1 MAYKV
6 IGDLDVTGKIN
17 VNGKVSGVSVTLTDH
32 NEVYTA
38 DTNGHVDLPVP
49 QKTDFDYILKQ
60 LPLSQYGSVNSVP
73 VGVAGTFDGG
83 STVPYYSYMPVLLE
97 DNGIL
102 TILRPGTNGSTINYY
117 YTYVTSPDNSTK
129 PTTTIRKYY
138 NGTSKNIV
146 FYDSYTKDTLIYQDI
161 DNGLIY
167 VALTNGTLDNTKHQ
181 QASFSKDIIP
191 HNIMSA
197 LKVGSYIYIF
207 SLYNTSYNSN
217 NPISITYNINDPFQ
231 FLVHRIPVSQ
241 IQSGNITTVEQVTGI
256 GGNNM
261 FGEANS
267 SGNIRI
273 ADAWAS
279 TSGNTSVKSFI
290 KYPQGTSVSPY
301 TYSIIGDAKSYFDG
315 TNIIFS
321 FYSNCYVVNTT
332 ARVDTMYGFTV
343 TYNVSNKTYTMDLSP
358 TPLVCTGGTSGLV
371 TWSNPYSINASKTH
385 GIGTAYTDGNNT
397 SWYITDSGIQYAVK
411 EKYVLSDDYLVSRCA
426 ISNFTNKA
434 EAYKVR
440 NRVLSPTSYTNVKA
454 DFASRVGDQLV
465 GGSPI
470 SSTRI
475 MFTGTGTY
483 EGNQYTK
490 YFRGIADIGTN
501 RNYTY
506 NSFERGSVT
515 GYAPQPFRVP
525 FNSEN
530 LMRSK
535 LSFCDASGNVE
546 SYGCAFFE
554 NILLSTGY
562 KFSAST
568 LTYDKTI
575 NIDNS
580 TLVNLKNSILAN
592 AGISSPADSKIG
604 LYYSPKSDYCKS
616 IAHVVVY
623 NGTNLGGRNIF
634 ATVDCTLTVNTVSSA
649 VLSTIFYNTSVPTMQ
664 NISANPTETF
674 AKSGLSCVKYSDFT
688 YISFSGLFNYYVP
701 GDSNELSGCG
711 IVSGNTVSSV
721 IMSNSYHA
729 TGLPGAT
736 ASREYS
742 YIPNLG
748 FGYYIYAPTDKGT
761 KLIFKNCGNTLSQF
775 NSNMSS
781 GTGTDVV
788 ILAQDVVVG
797 FYLYF
802 TERTPMFMS
811 GQYFEL
817 PLTTIDL
824 NTVKTNPGNT
834 KYYVYVKLQYGTP
847 GYVVSETELVEN
859 ETTMFIGTI
868 QTDGTKVSALNIT
881 KVSKFDNYRPSTT
894 NIGGAFPV
902 STGNPLDSGTIN
914 W

>member
-32 NEVYTA
+32 DEVYTA
-38 DTNGHVDLPVP
+38 DTDGHMDLPVP

-60 LPLSQYGSVNSVP
+60 LPLSQYGTVNNVP

-97 DNGIL
+97 DDGTL
-102 TILRPGTNGSTINYY
+102 AILRPGSNGSTINYY
-117 YTYVTSPDNSTK
+117 YTYVSSPDNSTK

-138 NGTSKNIV
+138 NGTGKNIV
-146 FYDSYTKDTLIYQDI
+146 FFDSYTKDTLIYQDI

-167 VALTNGTLDNTKHQ
+167 VALTNGTLDNAKHQ
-181 QASFSKDIIP
+181 QASFNRNLIP

-197 LKVGSYIYIF
+197 LKAGSYVYIF
-207 SLYNTSYNSN
+207 ALYNTQYNISN
-217 NPISITYNINDPFQ
+217 PVSVNYDINDPFQ
-231 FLVHRIPVSQ
+231 FLVYRIPVSQ
-241 IQSGNITTVEQVTGI
+241 IQAGNITTVEQVTGI
-256 GGNNM
+256 TGNNM

-273 ADAWAS
+273 ADMWGS
-279 TSGNTSVKSFI
+279 TIDNTSVKSFI
-290 KYPQGTSVSPY
+290 KYPAGCGMAPF
-301 TYSIIGDAKSYFDG
+301 TYSIIGDGKSYFDG

-321 FYSNCYVVNTT
+321 FYTNCYVVNNT
-332 ARVDTMYGFTV
+332 ARIDTMFGLTV
-343 TYNVSNKTYTMDLSP
+343 TYNISNKTFTTDLSP
-358 TPLVCTGGTSGLV
+358 TPMVCSGGTSGTLS
-371 TWSNPYSINASKTH
+371 WNNPYWIDVSKTH
-385 GIGTAYTDGNNT
+385 GIGTAYADGNNT
-397 SWYITDSGIQYAVK
+397 SWYITDSGVQYAVK
-411 EKYVLSDDYLVSRCA
+411 EKYVLSDNYLVSRCN
-426 ISNFTNKA
+426 ITNFTTKA
-434 EAYKVR
+434 NAYKVR
-440 NRVLSPTSYTNVKA
+440 NRVLSPTSYTNVFA

-483 EGNQYTK
+483 EGTQYSK
-490 YFRGIADIGTN
+490 YYRGIADIGTN

-506 NSFERGSVT
+506 NSVDRGTIT
-515 GYAPQPFRVP
+515 GYAPQAFRVP
-525 FNSEN
+525 FGSEN

-554 NILLSTGY
+554 NILLTTGY

-568 LTYDKTI
+568 LTYDRTI
-575 NIDNS
+575 NIANS

-592 AGISSPADSKIG
+592 AGINSPADSKIG

-623 NGTNLGGRNIF
+623 FGNNNGGLNIF
-634 ATVDCTLTVNTVSSA
+634 ATVDCTLTVDTVSSA
-649 VLSTIFYNTSVPTMQ
+649 VLSTIFYNQPVPTMQ
-664 NISANPTETF
+664 GIQSNPTETF

-688 YISFSGLFNYYVP
+688 YISFSGLFNYGVP

-721 IMSNSYHA
+721 IMSQSYHA

-736 ASREYS
+736 QSREYS
-742 YIPNLG
+742 YVPNLG
-748 FGYYIYAPTDKGT
+748 FGFYIYSPTDKGT
-761 KLIFKNCGNTLSQF
+761 KLIFRNCGNTSSQF
-775 NSNMSS
+775 SSNMAN
-781 GTGTDVV
+781 GTGTDIV
-788 ILAQDVVVG
+788 IIAQDVVVG

-802 TERTPMFMS
+802 TERTPLFMS

-817 PLTTIDL
+817 PITTIDL
-824 NTVKTNPGNT
+824 NTVKSNPGNSSF
-834 KYYVYVKLQYGTP
+834 YVYVRLQYGTP
-847 GYVVSETELVEN
+847 EYAVSETELVEN

-881 KVSKFDNYRPSTT
+881 KVSKFDNYRPSAT